1 MTSMLDDTGAVP
13 RAEGLWLEHQG
24 CRLAYGVAGTGA
36 PVLLIQGVAVQGE
49 CWRPQIDGLSAHHRC
64 LWFDNR
70 GLGGSQPLG
79 APLTVAQMAEDARAL
94 LDAQGWDSAHVVG
107 HSLGGLIAQHLAL
120 TCRERVRSLSL
131 LCTFARGRHV
141 TVPSA
146 RMMWLGLRSRVGPRA
161 WRRRAFL
168 RMVMPPE
175 VIAREDPEALAGR
188 LAHLFGHDL
197 ADSPPVAMR
206 QMAAMGAYDSTPR
219 LQELAGLPTLVV
231 SATED
236 PIATPRLGRM
246 LGEGIPGARYVEIPG
261 ASHGVTIQ
269 HAEAL
274 NTLLL
279 EHFARAAAPR

>member
-1 MTSMLDDTGAVP
+1 MRDDPGAV
-13 RAEGLWLEHQG
+13 AGVGVSSLEHQG
-24 CRLAYGVAGTGA
+24 CRLSYGVEGTGT
-36 PVLLIQGVAVQGE
+36 PVVLIQGVAVQGE
-49 CWRPQIDGLSAHHRC
+49 AWRPQLDALTARHRC

-70 GLGGSQPLG
+70 GLGRSQPLG
-79 APLTVAQMAEDARAL
+79 CALTVAQMAEDVRAL
-94 LDAQGWDSAHVVG
+94 MDARGWDSAHVVG

-120 TCRERVRSLSL
+120 TERARVRSLSL

-141 TVPSA
+141 TVPSP

-175 VIAREDPEALAGR
+175 ALLQEDPDALAGR

-219 LQELAGLPTLVV
+219 LKELAGLPTLVV

-236 PIATPRLGRM
+236 PIAPPRLGRV
-246 LGEGIPGARYVEIPG
+246 LGEGIPGARYVEIPA

-269 HAEAL
+269 HAGHI

-279 EHFARAAAPR
+279 EHLARADAPR

>member
-1 MTSMLDDTGAVP
+1 MRDDPGAV
-13 RAEGLWLEHQG
+13 AAAGVLSLEHQG
-24 CRLAYGVAGTGA
+24 CRLAYGVEGTGT
-36 PVLLIQGVAVQGE
+36 PVVLIQGVAVQGE
-49 CWRPQIDGLSAHHRC
+49 AWRPQLDGLTAHHRC

-70 GLGGSQPLG
+70 GLGRSQPLG
-79 APLTVAQMAEDARAL
+79 AALSVAQMAEDVRAL
-94 LDAQGWDSAHVVG
+94 MDAQGWDSAHVVG

-120 TCRERVRSLSL
+120 SERARVRSLSL

-168 RMVMPPE
+168 RMVMPPD
-175 VIAREDPEALAGR
+175 ALLQEDPEALAGR

-236 PIATPRLGRM
+236 PIAPPRLGRV
-246 LGEGIPGARYVEIPG
+246 LGEGIPGARYVEVPG

-269 HAEAL
+269 HAGRI
-274 NTLLL
+274 NTLLR
-279 EHFARAAAPR
+279 EHLARADAPR